1 VKPEVIAHRGN
12 SQHHREN
19 TWAAFLAAQA
29 AGADAIECDIQ
40 STADGQ
46 LIVRHDLYIDGR
58 RVSEIDKNELRRLDP
73 DVVRACE
80 LIDWAQSECIG
91 LLIEM
96 KDTMSVDL
104 LPRQLVGSRTDGLVF
119 GSFNGPNLLALCEK
133 VGSLKTSLMIG
144 SVMGADEMAYL
155 AERYRCDGLHPCWEH
170 RDPYPH
176 SLMDREQVS
185 ALQDRGLKVT
195 LWHEEREEQL
205 ERLVGLAPDA
215 ICTNDPAT
223 LRRVVDGSRPSVRP
237 PRGMDRPARHNGEI
251 SGRVGFS
258 ADQNPA

>member
-1 VKPEVIAHRGN
+1 MKPEVIAHRGN
-12 SQHHREN
+12 SQHHRDN

-40 STADGQ
+40 STMDGQ

-58 RVSEIDKNELRRLDP
+58 RVSEIENSEIRRLDP
-73 DVVRACE
+73 DVVRAHE
-80 LIDWAQSECIG
+80 LIDWAQSEGIG

-104 LPRQLVGSRTDGLVF
+104 LAQQLVGRRTDDLVF
-119 GSFNGPNLLALCEK
+119 GSFNGPNLLALCERL
-133 VGSLKTSLMIG
+133 GPLDTSLMIG

-155 AERYRCDGLHPCWEH
+155 ADRYRCDGVHPCWEH

-176 SLMDREQVS
+176 SLMACEQVS
-185 ALQDRGLKVT
+185 TLQDKGLKVT

-223 LRRVVDGSRPSVRP
+223 LRRLVDGN
-237 PRGMDRPARHNGEI
+237 RHPG
-251 SGRVGFS
+251 
-258 ADQNPA
+258 